1 MTLIIIITVILYIV
15 VIGWT
20 WNNLAD
26 ISKIKKIVVIFIE
39 VIVIYLLTIIL
50 FNISKIEI
58 NYESNVIE
66 SSVKNTIVILFTG
79 LNALIILPYLNKQIM
94 TLKETKTEI
103 NSRKVMK
110 KLVILLVIF
119 IICMFFECGYMKD
132 TQRGILKVHQ
142 VRTQQIK

>member
-132 TQRGILKVHQ
+132 TQRGI
-142 VRTQQIK
+142 